1 MRKIV
6 APLLAATLLLSACGG
21 AEEPLP
27 SLTVTSEG
35 EGKAP
40 KVEFDAPLKLKKPVV
55 KQLEEGDGAEIDPGQ
70 TLSLRMSAF
79 NAKDGS
85 RTMETYT
92 QDSGDDLALD
102 DQMKSGNP
110 QLYKVLKDARV
121 GSQFAYAVPP
131 VDGGQSGPSRAGQVL
146 VFTIESAEKTPVP
159 LEKAKGE
166 PVEPV
171 EKLPTVKVNSDGV
184 PEITIDKSDPKPDE
198 LVAQT
203 LIKGSG
209 EVVKKSDTITA
220 HYVGVQWSNGKKFD
234 SSWDRGTP
242 SDFPLTGVIEG
253 WTKGL
258 SGQTVGSRVLLVI
271 PPELA
276 YGKDP
281 ASGQPGGTLVFVV
294 DILGI
299 S

>member
-6 APLLAATLLLSACGG
+6 APLLAATLLLSACSG

-40 KVEFDAPLKLKKPVV
+40 KVEFDAPLKVKKPVV
-55 KQLEEGDGAEIDPGQ
+55 KELEEGDGAEIDPGQ
-70 TLSLRMSAF
+70 TLSLRMTAF

-92 QDSGDDLALD
+92 KGSGDDLPLD
-102 DQMKSGNP
+102 DQMKNGNP

-121 GSQFAYAVPP
+121 GSQFAYAVPG
-131 VDGGQSGPSRAGQVL
+131 VEGGQSGPSRPGQVL
-146 VFTIESAEKTPVP
+146 VFTIDSAEKTVAP
-159 LEKAKGE
+159 LEKAKGK

-171 EKLPTVKVNSDGV
+171 EELPTVKENSDGV
-184 PEITIDKSDPKPDE
+184 PRITIDKPDPKPDE

-203 LIKGSG
+203 LVKGSG

-234 SSWDRGTP
+234 SSWDRGEP
-242 SDFPLTGVIEG
+242 SEFPLTNVIEG

-258 SGQTVGSRVLLVI
+258 SGQTIGSRVLLVI

-294 DILGI
+294 DILGV